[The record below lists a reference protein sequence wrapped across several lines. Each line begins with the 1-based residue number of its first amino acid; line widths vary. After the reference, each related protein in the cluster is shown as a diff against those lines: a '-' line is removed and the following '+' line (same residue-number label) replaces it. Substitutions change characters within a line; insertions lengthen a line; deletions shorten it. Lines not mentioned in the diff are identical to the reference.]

1 MESVY
6 SPLLDLGHPELD
18 GRESEASRSKNYQTR
33 GICGN
38 ANANIYV
45 APTTLELMVT

>member
-18 GRESEASRSKNYQTR
+18 GRESEASRSKNYRTR
-33 GICGN
+33 GIGN

-45 APTTLELMVT
+45 APTTLELMET